1 MMLANI
7 VTDILTDATL
17 GFPILLMLVLVAI
30 VMTIVAY
37 STFYERKVAA
47 WIQDRY
53 GPNRA
58 GPKGLLQPVADG
70 IKFFVKEDFLP
81 DHADK
86 PLFIL
91 APAISFIVA
100 LLGIAVIPW
109 GGYLQWFGSDPIP
122 VQVAS
127 IDIGLLY
134 LLAVGAMSVYGVTL
148 GAWASNN
155 KYAFYG
161 ALRAAAQTL
170 SYEVPLGLAILV
182 AVLASGALRLED
194 VVANQAETT
203 WNLFLHPVAF
213 LLMFTCA
220 LAETN
225 RLPFDLVECEQE
237 LVGGFHTEYSSMKF
251 ALFFLGEYAHMIV
264 GSAFMVALFF
274 GGWQPIPWCG
284 WLTESTAWW
293 AVALRMGIYFGKVV
307 VFIFVFMW
315 VRWTLPRFRFD
326 QLLSLAWKGL
336 VPLGLGL
343 VAWAGVLAYGG
354 ESGSIAE
361 GLRSYWAFGP
371 RTFWAPTGEIAL
383 LVVAML
389 VVKAAGRVTGRQA
402 NLPPVAMAGRA

>member
-1 MMLANI
+1 MLGNI
-7 VTDILTDATL
+7 VTDILTDADL
-17 GFPILLMLVLVAI
+17 GFPILLMAVLIAI

-70 IKFFVKEDFLP
+70 VKFFVKEDFVP

-86 PLFIL
+86 PLFIM
-91 APAISFIVA
+91 APGIGFVVA

-109 GGYLQWFGSDPIP
+109 GGTLQWFGSDPIP

-127 IDIGLLY
+127 IDIGLVY

-148 GAWASNN
+148 GGWASNN
-155 KYAFYG
+155 KYSFY
-161 ALRAAAQTL
+161 AAMRSAAQTL

-182 AVLASGALRLED
+182 AVLACGALRLED
-194 VVANQAETT
+194 IVAVQAAGT
-203 WNLFLHPVAF
+203 WNVFLHPVAF
-213 LLMFTCA
+213 VLMFICA

-251 ALFFLGEYAHMIV
+251 ALFFLGEYAHIIV

-274 GGWQPIPWCG
+274 GGWQPIPWLG

-293 AVALRMGIYFGKVV
+293 AVALRIGVYFGKVIA
-307 VFIFVFMW
+307 FIFVFMW
-315 VRWTLPRFRFD
+315 IRWTLPRFRFD
-326 QLLSLAWKGL
+326 QLLNLAWKGL
-336 VPLGLGL
+336 VPVGLAL
-343 VAWAGVLAYGG
+343 VAWAGVLAYAGG
-354 ESGSIAE
+354 DD
-361 GLRSYWAFGP
+361 FGP
-371 RTFWAPTGEIAL
+371 RTVWATIGELVLL
-383 LVVAML
+383 LVGML
-389 VVKAAGRVTGRQA
+389 TVKAVGRITGRQS
-402 NLPPVAMAGRA
+402 NMPSVAVAS

>member
-1 MMLANI
+1 MLANI
-7 VTDILTDATL
+7 ITDILTDADL
-17 GFPILLMLVLVAI
+17 GFPILLMAVLVAI
-30 VMTIVAY
+30 FMTIVAY

-70 IKFFVKEDFLP
+70 LKFFVKEDFLP

-86 PLFIL
+86 ALFIL
-91 APAISFIVA
+91 APGLGFVVA

-109 GGYLQWFGSDPIP
+109 GGELEWFGSDRIP

-127 IDIGLLY
+127 IDIGLVY
-134 LLAVGAMSVYGVTL
+134 LLAVGSMSVYAVAL

-161 ALRAAAQTL
+161 GMRAAAQTL

-194 VVANQAETT
+194 VVASQVAST
-203 WNLFLHPVAF
+203 WNVFLHPVAF
-213 LLMFTCA
+213 LLMFICV

-251 ALFFLGEYAHMIV
+251 ALFFLGEYGHIIV
-264 GSAFMVALFF
+264 SSAFMVALFL
-274 GGWQPIPWCG
+274 GGWQPLPWLG

-293 AVALRMGIYFGKVV
+293 AVLLRIGIYFGKVV
-307 VFIFVFMW
+307 VFIFIFMW
-315 VRWTLPRFRFD
+315 IRWTLPRFRFD
-326 QLLSLAWKGL
+326 QLLALAWKGL
-336 VPLGLGL
+336 VPVGLAL
-343 VAWAGVLAYGG
+343 VAWAGVLAYAGG
-354 ESGSIAE
+354 TEP
-361 GLRSYWAFGP
+361 RMFGP
-371 RTFWAPTGEIAL
+371 RTYWAPVGEL
-383 LVVAML
+383 LLLFFGMIL
-389 VVKAAGRVTGRQA
+389 VRAVSRPTGRQA
-402 NLPPVAMAGRA
+402 NLPSVAAAN